1 MFSLFDANVINR
13 CNFNIVKNQIVIA
26 YLICLSPFFVIAQTV
41 TGFWKGTLNMNKG
54 CFPVNH
60 IELQITIKGDSI
72 YGNSYHYLDVNN
84 YVKKNFTGSYQ
95 PALKKIFLQ
104 EELVTTFKIPS
115 HCKVCIKK
123 YELAYTR
130 EVNQEFLEGDWSGVL
145 MGTSID
151 CETGPIKLSRI
162 KESAFKEIPEIIVD
176 TGEIRLDF
184 YDNGQIDDDTISVT
198 INNRTVLSNQRLGE
212 KPITTFVRIDLKNT
226 FHEVKMIA
234 ENLGS
239 IPPNTALLI
248 ITAGIKRYELFLTSS
263 DKKTATVRFLYEK
276 GNLEH

>member
-1 MFSLFDANVINR
+1 M
-13 CNFNIVKNQIVIA
+13 KNQIVIA